1 MGKLIQLSE
10 ISWEQ
15 PFKDRRKER
24 HLWGVPRAIWE
35 KCNLKNGTK
44 RLINIKFED
53 RFGINETRL
62 FQITSGEISFPK
74 DFINKID
81 KIVTNNPD
89 SYFIVTILDN
99 NLTDENAELILSKN
113 ELEQNEL
120 EKHIKNT
127 YKSREKLIEELI
139 NSKPKEDETITINR
153 IQYKRD
159 NYTIAL
165 IKQVRG
171 HKCQICSK
179 EIITK
184 EGTKYIEA
192 AHIIAKSEK
201 GKETPS
207 NILLLCPNCHKEF
220 DLGDR
225 KIISHNKKAIE
236 FSLNGTIHKIDLTI
250 K

>member
-1 MGKLIQLSE
+1 MAKLIQLSD
-10 ISWEQ
+10 ISWKQ
-15 PFKDRRKER
+15 PFVDRRKER
-24 HLWGVPRAIWE
+24 HLWGAHRAVWDF
-35 KCNLKNGTK
+35 CNFKNGTK
-44 RLINIKFED
+44 RLLNIKSED
-53 RFGINETRL
+53 KFGIDETRL

-74 DFINKID
+74 DFINRID
-81 KIVTNNPD
+81 KIVTDNPD
-89 SYFIVTILDN
+89 SYFIFTVLDN
-99 NLTDENAELILSKN
+99 NLTDESAELVLSKN
-113 ELEQNEL
+113 ESEQNEL
-120 EKHIKNT
+120 EKYLKKT
-127 YKSREKLIEELI
+127 KTRKQLIEELSK
-139 NSKPKEDETITINR
+139 SKPKEDETITINK

-171 HKCQICSK
+171 HQCQICSK

-192 AHIIAKSEK
+192 AHIIAKSDK
-201 GKETPS
+201 GKETPD

-225 KIISHNKKAIE
+225 KIISHNKKTIK
-236 FSLNGTIHKIDLTI
+236 FSINGITHKIDLTI

>member
-1 MGKLIQLSE
+1 MAKLIQISD
-10 ISWEQ
+10 ISWKQ
-15 PFKDRRKER
+15 PFVDRRKER
-24 HLWGVPRAIWE
+24 HLWGAHRAVWE
-35 KCNLKNGTK
+35 YCNFKNGTK
-44 RLINIKFED
+44 RLLNIKSED
-53 RFGINETRL
+53 KFGINETRL

-74 DFINKID
+74 DFINRID
-81 KIVTNNPD
+81 KIVTDNPD
-89 SYFIVTILDN
+89 SYFIFTVLDN
-99 NLTDENAELILSKN
+99 NLTDENAELVLSKN
-113 ELEQNEL
+113 ESEQNEI
-120 EKHIKNT
+120 EKYLKKHKT
-127 YKSREKLIEELI
+127 RKQLVEELI
-139 NSKPKEDETITINR
+139 KTKPKEDETVTINK

-179 EIITK
+179 EIVTK

-192 AHIIAKSEK
+192 AHIIAKSDK
-201 GKETPS
+201 GKETPD

-225 KIISHNKKAIE
+225 KIISHNKKTIE
-236 FSLNGTIHKIDLTI
+236 FSINGIMHKIDLTI

>member
-1 MGKLIQLSE
+1 MAKLIQLSDT
-10 ISWEQ
+10 SWKQ
-15 PFKDRRKER
+15 PFVDRRKER
-24 HLWGVPRAIWE
+24 HLWGAHRAVWNF
-35 KCNLKNGTK
+35 CNFQNGTK
-44 RLINIKFED
+44 RLLNVKSESK
-53 RFGINETRL
+53 FGINETRL

-74 DFINKID
+74 DFIDRVD
-81 KIVTNNPD
+81 KIITNNPD
-89 SYFIVTILDN
+89 SHFVFSVLDN
-99 NLTDENAELILSKN
+99 NLTDENVELVFLKN
-113 ELEQNEL
+113 EVEQNEI
-120 EKHIKNT
+120 EKYLQKN
-127 YKSREKLIEELI
+127 KSREQLVDELI
-139 NSKPKEDETITINR
+139 KSKPKDDETITIKR

-184 EGTKYIEA
+184 DGSKYIEA
-192 AHIIAKSEK
+192 AHIVPKSEK
-201 GKETPS
+201 GKETPD

-225 KIISHNKKAIE
+225 EVITHSKKEIV
-236 FSLNGTIHKIDLTI
+236 FSINGTKHKINLTI

>member
-1 MGKLIQLSE
+1 MAKLIQLSD
-10 ISWEQ
+10 ISWKQ
-15 PFKDRRKER
+15 PFVDRRKER
-24 HLWGVPRAIWE
+24 HLWGAHRAVWDY
-35 KCNLKNGTK
+35 CNFENGTK
-44 RLINIKFED
+44 RLLNIKSED
-53 RFGINETRL
+53 KFGINETRL

-74 DFINKID
+74 DFINRID
-81 KIVTNNPD
+81 KLVTDNPD
-89 SYFIVTILDN
+89 SYFIFTVLDN
-99 NLTDENAELILSKN
+99 NLTEENAELMLSKN
-113 ELEQNEL
+113 ESEQNEL
-120 EKHIKNT
+120 EKYLKKT
-127 YKSREKLIEELI
+127 KTRKQLIEELI
-139 NSKPKEDETITINR
+139 KSKSKEDETITINK

-165 IKQVRG
+165 IKQIRG

-192 AHIIAKSEK
+192 AHIVAKSDK
-201 GKETPS
+201 GKETPD

-225 KIISHNKKAIE
+225 KIISHNKKTIK
-236 FSLNGTIHKIDLTI
+236 FSINGITHNIDLTI